1 MTSVQIENLSVS
13 SALEIVY
20 ALRETDY
27 VQDKD
32 YFFAYHKAEFETFD
46 VHSVGGGTVQ
56 YIGKQKSLSRVVFT
70 FVDSAVAI
78 WFVLRFGGT
87 VVSDEDNVDYK

>member
-32 YFFAYHKAEFETFD
+32 YSFAYHKVEFEMFD
-46 VHSVGGGTVQ
+46 ITLSGKTAQYVGAL
-56 YIGKQKSLSRVVFT
+56 KSPSRVVFT

-87 VVSDEDNVDYK
+87 VISDEDNVDYK